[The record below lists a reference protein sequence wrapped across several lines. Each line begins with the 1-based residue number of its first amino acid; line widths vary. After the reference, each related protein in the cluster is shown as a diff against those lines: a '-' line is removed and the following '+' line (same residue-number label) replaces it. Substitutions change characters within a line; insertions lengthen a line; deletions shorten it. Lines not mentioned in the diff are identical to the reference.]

1 MRTHQ
6 RVNTCLTTPCKF
18 HNLTWTQGGAWQGAW
33 LYLYTVCT
41 IVLCI
46 VCVCM
51 RECVCV
57 CACAHARTYM
67 HLQKA
72 LDARDAVPMNC
83 STWAIHELSGFF
95 CNFLSPCHETGGS
108 CKDPPKSA
116 MLLGMRKTFKIFTWI
131 VLSRST

>member
-1 MRTHQ
+1 MPYHSLQISHCDMDTGRSLARRMVVFIQCVHD
-6 RVNTCLTTPCKF
+6 L
-18 HNLTWTQGGAWQGAW
+18 A
-33 LYLYTVCT
+33 LYH
-41 IVLCI
+41 

-51 RECVCV
+51 RECVHV
-57 CACAHARTYM
+57 RARTYM

-72 LDARDAVPMNC
+72 LDVRDAVPMNC
-83 STWAIHELSGFF
+83 SIRAIDELSGFF

-116 MLLGMRKTFKIFTWI
+116 MLLGMPKTVKIFTWI